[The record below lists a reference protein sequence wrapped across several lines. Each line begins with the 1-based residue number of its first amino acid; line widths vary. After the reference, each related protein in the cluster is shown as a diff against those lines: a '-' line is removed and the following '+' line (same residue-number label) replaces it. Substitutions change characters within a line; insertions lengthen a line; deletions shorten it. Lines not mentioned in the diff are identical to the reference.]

1 MDCKDERGCNKIP
14 EAIARS
20 STAVG
25 TPDDIIPT
33 FERFMDAGVNHFVI
47 RFWGKNY
54 FGSIDKFASHVMPA
68 LRQKNKNSRD
78 VLFYNIHKSFTLLV
92 LSYYYG

>member
-1 MDCKDERGCNKIP
+1 MSDQSWIVKMREAATKIP
-14 EAIARS
+14 DAVARS

-25 TPDDIIPT
+25 TPEDMIPT

-47 RFWGKNY
+47 RFCGKNY

-68 LRQKNKNSRD
+68 LREKAKQ
-78 VLFYNIHKSFTLLV
+78 
-92 LSYYYG
+92 